1 MSLLFSLYSMVQV
14 GLCKALHTDLATSS
28 QPYGGFWN
36 IFPICIPKSF
46 LVQINPIYSMLIT
59 SQIFLLDFLIILYN
73 SIPGQELPRPR
84 VIAYSLYSL
93 VIILDRVY

>member
-1 MSLLFSLYSMVQV
+1 
-14 GLCKALHTDLATSS
+14 
-28 QPYGGFWN
+28 
-36 IFPICIPKSF
+36 
-46 LVQINPIYSMLIT
+46 MLIT